1 MKIYTQADVDRQPR
15 TENSAKVFPKAQFAA
30 GIRFPEN
37 CRFAAGCTIGAHCTF
52 GEACTFYT
60 KCVFGAG
67 CTFAAGC
74 TFGARCT
81 FGAHCTFGQTGSFG
95 EGCDI
100 GAWSCFGEACTFYT
114 KCVFGAGCTFAEN
127 GEFDAACGFEGGIAR
142 TGFPYIA
149 IDGAGSNRR
158 KTYFFNL
165 ETGIRVRSGCFTGT
179 LAQFRAKV
187 IKDCPEGN
195 EVKRLQYLG
204 MANIAAV
211 TFGGEVEY

>member
-37 CRFAAGCTIGAHCTF
+37 CRFAAGCTIGAHCT
-52 GEACTFYT
+52 
-60 KCVFGAG
+60 
-67 CTFAAGC
+67 
-74 TFGARCT
+74 
-81 FGAHCTFGQTGSFG
+81 
-95 EGCDI
+95 
-100 GAWSCFGEACTFYT
+100 FGEACTFYT